1 MASYTAAIRLSEECM
16 MKNSRRHILIDPRTS
31 CSRDEATAI
40 LLGRR
45 FYDPIYPDHNPEG
58 DPTEV
63 QEQFMEWLDL
73 SVFEQLIDE
82 RDRILMELDNATEAG
97 DTEGIAACEARI
109 VGCDETIRRAKLILC
124 DMDDELAKGG
134 QSKLRVDQALSVEV
148 GQVKIT
154 LSSLK
159 AWAEDRDYKS
169 VAVDASLVQPAPPA
183 QDNVEKDEPLLNAKG
198 GMGAASTRS
207 FMVTFAVLLEQYQK
221 TLTPLRKTDTGS
233 GINVKQVALLL
244 QNNSLPGARAK
255 HFLKGQKESSVE
267 IRINQII
274 KMSGEITSTQRATS
288 LKPTSQK

>member
-1 MASYTAAIRLSEECM
+1 
-16 MKNSRRHILIDPRTS
+16 MKNFRRHILIDPRTS

-82 RDRILMELDNATEAG
+82 RDRILMELDNATKAKDKER
-97 DTEGIAACEARI
+97 IAACDARI

-124 DMDDELAKGG
+124 DIDDELAKG
-134 QSKLRVDQALSVEV
+134 QESALRIDHNASEEA
-148 GQVKIT
+148 GQVQIT

-159 AWAEDRDYKS
+159 AWSVGRDYQS

-183 QDNVEKDEPLLNAKG
+183 QDNVEEDEPLLNAKG
-198 GMGAASTRS
+198 GMSPTSARS
-207 FMVTFAVLLEQYQK
+207 FLVTFAVLLEQYQK
-221 TLTPLRKTDTGS
+221 TLSPLRKSDTGS
-233 GINVKQVALLL
+233 GINVKQVAFLL

-255 HFLKGQKESSVE
+255 HFLKGQKESSIE
-267 IRINQII
+267 ARINKII
-274 KMSGEITSTQRATS
+274 QVAGEITSAQRDAA